1 MAASPGR
8 FGSVCVGV
16 FCLFLTVQVF
26 GTDGFTSELPCAQNC
41 TCSGDSVDCSSLELT
56 ATPLDLPARTVSL
69 NLGYNKLT
77 AISVEALANLPN
89 LKELR
94 LDHNELTSIPDLGP
108 AASKIVWLYLHH
120 NKIRSI
126 DGRRT
131 RELVSV
137 ETLDLSNNDITEL
150 RGHSFPPAGLQI
162 RDLFLNN
169 NKINVLELG
178 ALDHLGSTLQVL
190 RLSRN
195 RISQIPVKAFQ
206 LPRLTQ
212 LELNRNRIRQVEGLT
227 FQGLSSL
234 EVLKLQRN
242 SISKLTDGAFWDL
255 AKMKVL
261 HLDYNSLTEVNSG
274 SLYGLSSLQQL
285 FLSNNS
291 IARINPDGW
300 KFCQKLR
307 ELNLSY
313 NNLTRL
319 DEASLAVL
327 GDLHTLRLGHNS
339 ISHITEGAF
348 RGLKA
353 VRVLELDHNDISGT
367 IEDTNGAF
375 SGLDSLNKL
384 TLFGNK
390 IKSVAKKAFSGLETL
405 EHLNLGGNAIRSI
418 QPDAFSKMKNLKSIL
433 IQSDSF
439 LCDCQLHW
447 LPEWLLTRG
456 LQAGVEAACAHPE
469 SLKGTSVLQAPS
481 RSFVC
486 DDLPK
491 PQITVQPE
499 TTMAVLGGDVRLTCT
514 AASSSSSP
522 MTFAWRKDQE
532 LLQHAEMENFAHVR
546 ASVAPGTSGG
556 VMEYTTILHLKR
568 VTFAHEGRYQC
579 IITNHFGSTY
589 SSKAR
594 LIVNVLPSFVKTP
607 KDSTIRTGHP
617 ARLECAAEG
626 HPSPQIAWQKDGG
639 TDFPAA
645 RERRMHV
652 MPEDDVF
659 FIMDVKPEDMG
670 VYSCTARNTAGT
682 ISANAT
688 LTVLETPHLAQDLE
702 DRSVVV
708 GDTVA
713 LQCKALGSPP
723 PRITWLRND
732 QPLRPS
738 ERHHFTPGNQ
748 LLVIGSASLD
758 DAGRYT
764 CLMSNTTVTIGIIVI
779 AVTRKKS
786 EECSV
791 TNTGPPTISSTQ
803 TQQALH
809 GEKGQIKCFIRS
821 TPPPDRIAW
830 SWKETVLESGTSGR
844 YTVETVTTE
853 EGVISTLTMSNIVPA
868 DFQTIYN
875 CTAWNSFGSDTEII
889 RLKEQE
895 SLPVAVI
902 IGIAV
907 GAFVALIVLMGTVG
921 AFCCTRSQRKE
932 AHLVMP
938 SLPVSICA
946 HQRELASKIKTE
958 NLKGVV
964 SAKNDIRVEIV
975 HKDHNAAREN
985 EEHTSMKQLMV
996 EREEF
1001 QQESVLKQLEVL
1013 QEEEKEYQ
1021 HIKDPTN
1028 GYYSVNT
1035 FKEHHTPTM
1044 VGNQSTEVR
1053 NPTNTGTLGK
1063 QRVPTGMSFTNIYST
1078 LGAGPNRLYDYSQR
1092 FVLGMGSSSIE
1103 LCEREFQ
1110 RGSLSDSSSFIDT
1123 QCDSSVSSYSK
1134 PDGYV
1139 QFDKDSKASAS
1150 SSSHYSQSSSQNSDL
1165 TRPLQ
1170 KRMQTHV

>member
-1 MAASPGR
+1 M
-8 FGSVCVGV
+8 
-16 FCLFLTVQVF
+16 
-26 GTDGFTSELPCAQNC
+26 
-41 TCSGDSVDCSSLELT
+41 DCSNLELT
-56 ATPLDLPARTVSL
+56 ATPLDLPLRTVSL

-77 AISVEALANLPN
+77 AINVEAFANLPN
-89 LKELR
+89 LRELR
-94 LDHNELTSIPDLGP
+94 LDHNELTSIPDLGQT
-108 AASKIVWLYLHH
+108 ASKIVSLYLHH

-131 RELVSV
+131 RELLSV

-150 RGHSFPPAGLQI
+150 RGQCFPAGLQI
-162 RDLFLNN
+162 RDLYLGN
-169 NKINVLELG
+169 NKISVLEVG

-274 SLYGLSSLQQL
+274 SLYGLTSLQQL

-319 DEASLAVL
+319 DEGSLAVL

-339 ISHITEGAF
+339 ISHINEGAF

-405 EHLNLGGNAIRSI
+405 EHLNLGENAIRSI
-418 QPDAFSKMKNLKSIL
+418 QPDAFSKMRNLKSLL
-433 IQSDSF
+433 IQSNSF

-447 LPEWLLTRG
+447 LPEWLVTHG
-456 LQAGVEAACAHPE
+456 LQAGVNATCAHPE
-469 SLKGTSVLQAPS
+469 SLKGTSIFEAPS
-481 RSFVC
+481 NSFVC

-499 TTMAVLGGDVRLTCT
+499 PTVTVLGSDVRLTCT

-532 LLQHAEMENFAHVR
+532 LLHQAEMENYAHVR
-546 ASVAPGTSGG
+546 AHHQGATSDAPGAGGG
-556 VMEYTTILHLKR
+556 VMEYTTILHLRR
-568 VTFAHEGRYQC
+568 VNFAHEGRYQC

-594 LIVNVLPSFVKTP
+594 IIVNVLPSFVKTP
-607 KDSTIRTGHP
+607 RDSTIRTGHT

-626 HPSPQIAWQKDGG
+626 HPAPQIAWQKDGG

-652 MPEDDVF
+652 MPDDDVF

-682 ISANAT
+682 VSANAT

-738 ERHHFTPGNQ
+738 DRHHFTPGNQ
-748 LLVIGSASLD
+748 LLVIGSASLE

-764 CLMSNTTVTIGIIVI
+764 CLMSNTLGTERAHSQLVVTQRRNPCTPPAGPSTVTIGIIVI
-779 AVTRKKS
+779 AVVTSIVVTSLVWVCIIYQTRKKS

-791 TNTGPPTISSTQ
+791 TNTDETIV
-803 TQQALH
+803 
-809 GEKGQIKCFIRS
+809 
-821 TPPPDRIAW
+821 PPDVP
-830 SWKETVLESGTSGR
+830 SYLSSQGTLSER
-844 YTVETVTTE
+844 QDV
-853 EGVISTLTMSNIVPA
+853 
-868 DFQTIYN
+868 
-875 CTAWNSFGSDTEII
+875 C
-889 RLKEQE
+889 
-895 SLPVAVI
+895 
-902 IGIAV
+902 
-907 GAFVALIVLMGTVG
+907 
-921 AFCCTRSQRKE
+921 
-932 AHLVMP
+932 
-938 SLPVSICA
+938 
-946 HQRELASKIKTE
+946 
-958 NLKGVV
+958 
-964 SAKNDIRVEIV
+964 IRVEASGGPQPNGHV
-975 HKDHNAAREN
+975 GDTTGFDGAVVCTDCMEN
-985 EEHTSMKQLMV
+985 
-996 EREEF
+996 
-1001 QQESVLKQLEVL
+1001 
-1013 QEEEKEYQ
+1013 
-1021 HIKDPTN
+1021 
-1028 GYYSVNT
+1028 
-1035 FKEHHTPTM
+1035 
-1044 VGNQSTEVR
+1044 GN
-1053 NPTNTGTLGK
+1053 
-1063 QRVPTGMSFTNIYST
+1063 
-1078 LGAGPNRLYDYSQR
+1078 
-1092 FVLGMGSSSIE
+1092 
-1103 LCEREFQ
+1103 
-1110 RGSLSDSSSFIDT
+1110 
-1123 QCDSSVSSYSK
+1123 SYSK
-1134 PDGYV
+1134 DPDYLSHGFGPAGGMEYQQHFVPPPYSHCYPGEQHEAGSHITPLCNGTPNGIRKDV
-1139 QFDKDSKASAS
+1139 QGSTLPKNHNTIQPNQNDRKVNRAGQTSANSPSQEDSFHKPVKLAGVT
-1150 SSSHYSQSSSQNSDL
+1150 SHGRLDTDCEPELRQTLLSNGHTLRASQNESAPLRRASD
-1165 TRPLQ
+1165 
-1170 KRMQTHV
+1170 

>member
-1 MAASPGR
+1 MAASLGR
-8 FGSVCVGV
+8 FGYVSRCV
-16 FCLFLTVQVF
+16 FYLILTVELF
-26 GTDGFTSELPCAQNC
+26 NSYGLSSDLPCAQNC
-41 TCSGDSVDCSSLELT
+41 TCDGDSVDCSNLELT
-56 ATPLDLPARTVSL
+56 ATPLDLPARTKDFQPHLMPFMCAFS
-69 NLGYNKLT
+69 
-77 AISVEALANLPN
+77 
-89 LKELR
+89 R
-94 LDHNELTSIPDLGP
+94 
-108 AASKIVWLYLHH
+108 HH

-150 RGHSFPPAGLQI
+150 RGHCFPAGLQI
-162 RDLFLNN
+162 RDLYLSN
-169 NKINVLELG
+169 NKISVLELG

-195 RISQIPVKAFQ
+195 RISQIPVRAFQ

-307 ELNLSY
+307 ELNLSH

-319 DEASLAVL
+319 DEGSLAVL

-405 EHLNLGGNAIRSI
+405 EHLNLGENAIRSI
-418 QPDAFSKMKNLKSIL
+418 QPDAFSKMKNLKTL
-433 IQSDSF
+433 FIQSDSF

-447 LPEWLLTRG
+447 LPDWLVTRG
-456 LQAGVEAACAHPE
+456 LQAGVNATCAHPE
-469 SLKGTSVLQAPS
+469 SLKGTSIFQAPS
-481 RSFVC
+481 SSFVC

-491 PQITVQPE
+491 PEITVQPE
-499 TTMAVLGGDVRLTCT
+499 TTVTVLGSDVRLTCM

-532 LLQHAEMENFAHVR
+532 LLRHADTENYAHVR
-546 ASVAPGTSGG
+546 AHHHQG
-556 VMEYTTILHLKR
+556 VMEYTTILHLRR

-607 KDSTIRTGHP
+607 KDSTIRTGHT

-626 HPSPQIAWQKDGG
+626 HPAPQIAWQKDGG

-652 MPEDDVF
+652 MPDDDVF

-670 VYSCTARNTAGT
+670 VYSCTAKNTAGT

-738 ERHHFTPGNQ
+738 DRHHFTPGNQ
-748 LLVIGSASLD
+748 LLVIGSASLE

-764 CLMSNTTVTIGIIVI
+764 CLMSNTLGTERAHSQLVVTQRRSPCASTSGPSTVTIGIIVI
-779 AVTRKKS
+779 AVVTSIVVTSLVWVCIIYQTRKKS

-791 TNTGPPTISSTQ
+791 TNTDETIVPPDVPSYLSSQGTLSERQDVCIRVEAGGGPHSVFQMFVLPSGFSHFPREKVVALRNDEKSKAVCEGLLSIRNNCSRHSNHSVDTQLLILRLQIIYFLQLSLPSSLQTSWPPNTNSHLHMSTQ
-803 TQQALH
+803 PYTHIPLSLYPKTECISVCIH
-809 GEKGQIKCFIRS
+809 
-821 TPPPDRIAW
+821 
-830 SWKETVLESGTSGR
+830 VTS
-844 YTVETVTTE
+844 
-853 EGVISTLTMSNIVPA
+853 LT
-868 DFQTIYN
+868 
-875 CTAWNSFGSDTEII
+875 
-889 RLKEQE
+889 
-895 SLPVAVI
+895 
-902 IGIAV
+902 
-907 GAFVALIVLMGTVG
+907 
-921 AFCCTRSQRKE
+921 
-932 AHLVMP
+932 
-938 SLPVSICA
+938 LPVSNSTSLSPL
-946 HQRELASKIKTE
+946 RSPASRT
-958 NLKGVV
+958 GQTPAC
-964 SAKNDIRVEIV
+964 SP
-975 HKDHNAAREN
+975 
-985 EEHTSMKQLMV
+985 S
-996 EREEF
+996 
-1001 QQESVLKQLEVL
+1001 
-1013 QEEEKEYQ
+1013 QEESFHKPVKLSGVTGHGRSDTDCEPELRQ
-1021 HIKDPTN
+1021 TLLSN
-1028 GYYSVNT
+1028 G
-1035 FKEHHTPTM
+1035 HTL
-1044 VGNQSTEVR
+1044 R
-1053 NPTNTGTLGK
+1053 
-1063 QRVPTGMSFTNIYST
+1063 
-1078 LGAGPNRLYDYSQR
+1078 A
-1092 FVLGMGSSSIE
+1092 
-1103 LCEREFQ
+1103 
-1110 RGSLSDSSSFIDT
+1110 
-1123 QCDSSVSSYSK
+1123 
-1134 PDGYV
+1134 
-1139 QFDKDSKASAS
+1139 
-1150 SSSHYSQSSSQNSDL
+1150 SQNESTPLRRASD
-1165 TRPLQ
+1165 
-1170 KRMQTHV
+1170 

>member
-1 MAASPGR
+1 MAAFLGR
-8 FGSVCVGV
+8 FGYASRCIFYLILSLELIIGYG
-16 FCLFLTVQVF
+16 L
-26 GTDGFTSELPCAQNC
+26 GSDLPCAQNC
-41 TCSGDSVDCSSLELT
+41 TCSGDSVDCSNLELT
-56 ATPLDLPARTVSL
+56 AAPLDLPVRTVSL
-69 NLGYNKLT
+69 NLGHNKLT
-77 AISVEALANLPN
+77 AINVEAFANLPN
-89 LKELR
+89 LRELNGVNFVDC
-94 LDHNELTSIPDLGP
+94 LELSTTPNVFHVCFLFFR
-108 AASKIVWLYLHH
+108 HH

-131 RELVSV
+131 RELLSV

-150 RGHSFPPAGLQI
+150 RGQCFPAGLQI
-162 RDLFLNN
+162 RDLYLGN
-169 NKINVLELG
+169 NKISVLEVS

-274 SLYGLSSLQQL
+274 SLYGLTSLQQL

-319 DEASLAVL
+319 DEGSLAVL

-339 ISHITEGAF
+339 ISHINEGAF

-405 EHLNLGGNAIRSI
+405 EHLNLGENAIRSI
-418 QPDAFSKMKNLKSIL
+418 QPDAFSKIRNLKSLL
-433 IQSDSF
+433 IQSNSF

-447 LPEWLLTRG
+447 LPEWLVTHG
-456 LQAGVEAACAHPE
+456 LQAGVNATCAHPE
-469 SLKGTSVLQAPS
+469 SLKGTSIFEAPS
-481 RSFVC
+481 NSFVC

-499 TTMAVLGGDVRLTCT
+499 PTVTVLGSDVRLTCT

-532 LLQHAEMENFAHVR
+532 LLRQAEMENYAHVR
-546 ASVAPGTSGG
+546 AHHQG
-556 VMEYTTILHLKR
+556 VMEYTTILHLR
-568 VTFAHEGRYQC
+568 HVTFAHEGRYQC

-594 LIVNVLPSFVKTP
+594 IIVNVLPSFVKTP
-607 KDSTIRTGHP
+607 RDSTIRTGHT

-626 HPSPQIAWQKDGG
+626 HPAPQIAWQKDGG

-652 MPEDDVF
+652 MPDDDVF

-670 VYSCTARNTAGT
+670 VYSCTAKNTAGT
-682 ISANAT
+682 VSANAT

-738 ERHHFTPGNQ
+738 DRHHFTPGNQ
-748 LLVIGSASLD
+748 LLVIGSASLE

-764 CLMSNTTVTIGIIVI
+764 CLMSNTLGTERAHSQLVVTQRRNPCTPPAGPSTVTIGIIVI
-779 AVTRKKS
+779 AVVTSIVVTSLVWVCIIYQTRKKS

-791 TNTGPPTISSTQ
+791 TNTDETIV
-803 TQQALH
+803 
-809 GEKGQIKCFIRS
+809 
-821 TPPPDRIAW
+821 PPDVP
-830 SWKETVLESGTSGR
+830 SYLSSQGTLSER
-844 YTVETVTTE
+844 QDV
-853 EGVISTLTMSNIVPA
+853 
-868 DFQTIYN
+868 
-875 CTAWNSFGSDTEII
+875 C
-889 RLKEQE
+889 
-895 SLPVAVI
+895 
-902 IGIAV
+902 
-907 GAFVALIVLMGTVG
+907 
-921 AFCCTRSQRKE
+921 
-932 AHLVMP
+932 
-938 SLPVSICA
+938 
-946 HQRELASKIKTE
+946 
-958 NLKGVV
+958 
-964 SAKNDIRVEIV
+964 IRVEPGGGPHSFDGAV
-975 HKDHNAAREN
+975 VCTDCMENGNNYSKDPDYLSHGFGPAGG
-985 EEHTSMKQLMV
+985 M
-996 EREEF
+996 
-1001 QQESVLKQLEVL
+1001 
-1013 QEEEKEYQ
+1013 EYQ
-1021 HIKDPTN
+1021 QHFVPPPYSHCYPGEQHEAGSHITPLCNGTPNGIRKDIQ
-1028 GYYSVNT
+1028 G
-1035 FKEHHTPTM
+1035 
-1044 VGNQSTEVR
+1044 
-1053 NPTNTGTLGK
+1053 
-1063 QRVPTGMSFTNIYST
+1063 ST
-1078 LGAGPNRLYDYSQR
+1078 LPKNHNTIQLNQNDRKGKVISWFKSTFNAYKKVYSPQDQNTCQQLLPINPVHVQKPCTIPHEYD
-1092 FVLGMGSSSIE
+1092 
-1103 LCEREFQ
+1103 
-1110 RGSLSDSSSFIDT
+1110 
-1123 QCDSSVSSYSK
+1123 
-1134 PDGYV
+1134 
-1139 QFDKDSKASAS
+1139 
-1150 SSSHYSQSSSQNSDL
+1150 
-1165 TRPLQ
+1165 LQ
-1170 KRMQTHV
+1170 

>member
-1 MAASPGR
+1 MAASLGR
-8 FGSVCVGV
+8 FGYVSRCV
-16 FCLFLTVQVF
+16 FYLILTVEL
-26 GTDGFTSELPCAQNC
+26 FTSRGSGSDLPCAQNC
-41 TCSGDSVDCSSLELT
+41 TCSGDSVDCSNLELT

-69 NLGYNKLT
+69 NLGHNKLT
-77 AISVEALANLPN
+77 TISVEAFANLSN
-89 LKELR
+89 LRELR
-94 LDHNELTSIPDLGP
+94 LDHNELTSIPDLGQ
-108 AASKIVWLYLHH
+108 AASKIVSLYLHH
-120 NKIRSI
+120 NKIRSV

-150 RGHSFPPAGLQI
+150 RGHCFTAGLQV
-162 RDLFLNN
+162 RDLYLSN
-169 NKINVLELG
+169 NKISVLELG

-195 RISQIPVKAFQ
+195 RISQIPVRAFQ

-274 SLYGLSSLQQL
+274 SLYGLTSLQQL
-285 FLSNNS
+285 FLTNNS

-319 DEASLAVL
+319 DEGSLAVL

-405 EHLNLGGNAIRSI
+405 EHLNLGENAIRSI
-418 QPDAFSKMKNLKSIL
+418 QPDAFSKMKNLKTLL

-439 LCDCQLHW
+439 LCDCQLQW
-447 LPEWLLTRG
+447 LPDWLVTRG
-456 LQAGVEAACAHPE
+456 LQAGVNATCAHPE
-469 SLKGTSVLQAPS
+469 SLKGTSIFEAPS
-481 RSFVC
+481 SSFVC

-499 TTMAVLGGDVRLTCT
+499 TTVTVLGSDVRLTCT

-532 LLQHAEMENFAHVR
+532 LLRHAETENYAHVQ
-546 ASVAPGTSGG
+546 AHHQSTTSDAPGAGGG
-556 VMEYTTILHLKR
+556 VMEYTTILHLR
-568 VTFAHEGRYQC
+568 HVTFAHEGRYQC

-607 KDSTIRTGHP
+607 KDSTIRTGHT

-626 HPSPQIAWQKDGG
+626 HPAPQIAWQKDGG

-652 MPEDDVF
+652 MPDDDVF

-670 VYSCTARNTAGT
+670 VYSCTAKNTAGT

-738 ERHHFTPGNQ
+738 DRHHFTPGNQ
-748 LLVIGSASLD
+748 LLVIGSVSLE

-764 CLMSNTTVTIGIIVI
+764 CLMSNTLGTERAHSQLVVTQRRSPCTSPSGPSTVTIGIIVI
-779 AVTRKKS
+779 AVVTSIVVTSLVWVCIIYQTRKKS

-791 TNTGPPTISSTQ
+791 TNTDETIV
-803 TQQALH
+803 
-809 GEKGQIKCFIRS
+809 
-821 TPPPDRIAW
+821 PPDVP
-830 SWKETVLESGTSGR
+830 SYLSSQGTLSER
-844 YTVETVTTE
+844 QDV
-853 EGVISTLTMSNIVPA
+853 
-868 DFQTIYN
+868 
-875 CTAWNSFGSDTEII
+875 C
-889 RLKEQE
+889 
-895 SLPVAVI
+895 
-902 IGIAV
+902 
-907 GAFVALIVLMGTVG
+907 
-921 AFCCTRSQRKE
+921 
-932 AHLVMP
+932 
-938 SLPVSICA
+938 
-946 HQRELASKIKTE
+946 
-958 NLKGVV
+958 
-964 SAKNDIRVEIV
+964 IRVEAGGGPQPNGHV
-975 HKDHNAAREN
+975 VDTTGFDGAVVCTDCMEN
-985 EEHTSMKQLMV
+985 S
-996 EREEF
+996 
-1001 QQESVLKQLEVL
+1001 
-1013 QEEEKEYQ
+1013 
-1021 HIKDPTN
+1021 
-1028 GYYSVNT
+1028 
-1035 FKEHHTPTM
+1035 
-1044 VGNQSTEVR
+1044 
-1053 NPTNTGTLGK
+1053 
-1063 QRVPTGMSFTNIYST
+1063 
-1078 LGAGPNRLYDYSQR
+1078 
-1092 FVLGMGSSSIE
+1092 
-1103 LCEREFQ
+1103 
-1110 RGSLSDSSSFIDT
+1110 
-1123 QCDSSVSSYSK
+1123 SSYSK
-1134 PDGYV
+1134 DPDYLTHSFGPAGGMEYQQHSAPPPYSHFHPV
-1139 QFDKDSKASAS
+1139 DHNEPRSHTTPLCNGTPNGIRKDIEGSTFPKNHNTLQKVSRVGQTLACSPPQEESFHKPVKLAGVTGHGHS
-1150 SSSHYSQSSSQNSDL
+1150 DTDCEPELRQTLLSNGHTLRASQNESTPLRRASD
-1165 TRPLQ
+1165 
-1170 KRMQTHV
+1170 

>member
-1 MAASPGR
+1 MAASLGR
-8 FGSVCVGV
+8 FGFVSRCVFYFILSDQLLISYG
-16 FCLFLTVQVF
+16 QSS
-26 GTDGFTSELPCAQNC
+26 DLPCAQNC
-41 TCSGDSVDCSSLELT
+41 TCNGDSVDCSDLELT
-56 ATPLDLPARTVSL
+56 ATPLDLPVRTVSL
-69 NLGYNKLT
+69 NLGHNKLT
-77 AISVEALANLPN
+77 AFSVEAFDNLPN
-89 LKELR
+89 LRELR
-94 LDHNELTSIPDLGP
+94 LDHNELTSIPNLGQ
-108 AASKIVWLYLHH
+108 AASKIVSLYLHH

-150 RGHSFPPAGLQI
+150 RGPCFPAGLQI
-162 RDLFLNN
+162 RDLYLSN
-169 NKINVLELG
+169 NKIIVLELG

-195 RISQIPVKAFQ
+195 RISQIPVRAFQ

-227 FQGLSSL
+227 FKGLSSL

-274 SLYGLSSLQQL
+274 SLYGLTSLQQL

-291 IARINPDGW
+291 IARINADGW

-319 DEASLAVL
+319 DEGSLAVL
-327 GDLHTLRLGHNS
+327 GDLQTLRLGHNS

-353 VRVLELDHNDISGT
+353 VRI
-367 IEDTNGAF
+367 
-375 SGLDSLNKL
+375 L

-405 EHLNLGGNAIRSI
+405 EHLNTYSVTDATDVIYTTCTYLSPLLRS
-418 QPDAFSKMKNLKSIL
+418 L

-447 LPEWLLTRG
+447 LPDWLVTRG
-456 LQAGVEAACAHPE
+456 LQAGVNATCAHPE
-469 SLKGTSVLQAPS
+469 SLKGTSIFQAPS
-481 RSFVC
+481 SSFVC

-499 TTMAVLGGDVRLTCT
+499 TTVTVLGSDVRLTCT

-532 LLQHAEMENFAHVR
+532 LLRHAETENYAHVR
-546 ASVAPGTSGG
+546 AHHQGTTSDSPGSGGG
-556 VMEYTTILHLKR
+556 VMEYTTILHLR
-568 VTFAHEGRYQC
+568 HVTFAHEGRYQC

-594 LIVNVLPSFVKTP
+594 VIVNVLPSFVKTP
-607 KDSTIRTGHP
+607 RDSTIRTGHT

-626 HPSPQIAWQKDGG
+626 HPAPQIAWQKDGG

-652 MPEDDVF
+652 MPDDDVF

-670 VYSCTARNTAGT
+670 VYSCTAKNTAGT
-682 ISANAT
+682 VSANAT

-738 ERHHFTPGNQ
+738 DRHHFTPGNQ
-748 LLVIGSASLD
+748 LLVIGSASVE

-764 CLMSNTTVTIGIIVI
+764 CLMSNTLGTERAHSQLVVNQRRSPCTPPVGPSTVTIGIIVI
-779 AVTRKKS
+779 AVVTSIVVTSLVWVCIIYQTRKKS

-791 TNTGPPTISSTQ
+791 TNTDETIV
-803 TQQALH
+803 
-809 GEKGQIKCFIRS
+809 
-821 TPPPDRIAW
+821 PPDVP
-830 SWKETVLESGTSGR
+830 SYLSSQGTLSER
-844 YTVETVTTE
+844 QDV
-853 EGVISTLTMSNIVPA
+853 
-868 DFQTIYN
+868 
-875 CTAWNSFGSDTEII
+875 C
-889 RLKEQE
+889 
-895 SLPVAVI
+895 
-902 IGIAV
+902 
-907 GAFVALIVLMGTVG
+907 
-921 AFCCTRSQRKE
+921 
-932 AHLVMP
+932 
-938 SLPVSICA
+938 
-946 HQRELASKIKTE
+946 
-958 NLKGVV
+958 
-964 SAKNDIRVEIV
+964 IRVE
-975 HKDHNAAREN
+975 A
-985 EEHTSMKQLMV
+985 SGGPQ
-996 EREEF
+996 
-1001 QQESVLKQLEVL
+1001 
-1013 QEEEKEYQ
+1013 
-1021 HIKDPTN
+1021 PN
-1028 GYYSVNT
+1028 GHVVDT
-1035 FKEHHTPTM
+1035 A
-1044 VGNQSTEVR
+1044 GN
-1053 NPTNTGTLGK
+1053 
-1063 QRVPTGMSFTNIYST
+1063 
-1078 LGAGPNRLYDYSQR
+1078 
-1092 FVLGMGSSSIE
+1092 
-1103 LCEREFQ
+1103 
-1110 RGSLSDSSSFIDT
+1110 
-1123 QCDSSVSSYSK
+1123 
-1134 PDGYV
+1134 
-1139 QFDKDSKASAS
+1139 
-1150 SSSHYSQSSSQNSDL
+1150 
-1165 TRPLQ
+1165 
-1170 KRMQTHV
+1170 

>member
-1 MAASPGR
+1 MAASLGR
-8 FGSVCVGV
+8 FGFVSRCVFYFILSDQLLISYG
-16 FCLFLTVQVF
+16 LSS
-26 GTDGFTSELPCAQNC
+26 DLPCAQNC
-41 TCSGDSVDCSSLELT
+41 TCNGDSVDCSDLELT
-56 ATPLDLPARTVSL
+56 ATPLDLPVRTVSL
-69 NLGYNKLT
+69 NLGHNKLT
-77 AISVEALANLPN
+77 AIGVEAFDNLPN
-89 LKELR
+89 LRELR
-94 LDHNELTSIPDLGP
+94 LDHNELTSIPNLGQ
-108 AASKIVWLYLHH
+108 AASKIVSLYLHH

-150 RGHSFPPAGLQI
+150 RGHCFPAGLQI
-162 RDLFLNN
+162 RDLYLSN
-169 NKINVLELG
+169 NKIIALELG

-195 RISQIPVKAFQ
+195 RISQIPVRAFQ

-227 FQGLSSL
+227 FKGLSSL

-274 SLYGLSSLQQL
+274 SLYGLTSLQQL

-291 IARINPDGW
+291 IARINADGW

-319 DEASLAVL
+319 DEGSLAVL

-353 VRVLELDHNDISGT
+353 VRI
-367 IEDTNGAF
+367 
-375 SGLDSLNKL
+375 L

-405 EHLNLGGNAIRSI
+405 EHLNLGENAIRSI
-418 QPDAFSKMKNLKSIL
+418 QTDAFSKMKNLKTLL

-447 LPEWLLTRG
+447 LPDWLVTRG
-456 LQAGVEAACAHPE
+456 LQAGVNATCAHPE
-469 SLKGTSVLQAPS
+469 SLKGTSIFQAPS
-481 RSFVC
+481 SSFVC

-499 TTMAVLGGDVRLTCT
+499 TTVTVLGSDVRLTCT

-532 LLQHAEMENFAHVR
+532 LLRHAETENYAHVR
-546 ASVAPGTSGG
+546 AHHQGTTSDSPGSGGG
-556 VMEYTTILHLKR
+556 VMEYTTILHLR
-568 VTFAHEGRYQC
+568 HVTFAHEGRYQC

-594 LIVNVLPSFVKTP
+594 VIVNVLPSFVKTP
-607 KDSTIRTGHP
+607 RDSTIRTGHT

-626 HPSPQIAWQKDGG
+626 HPAPQIAWQKDGG

-652 MPEDDVF
+652 MPDDDVF

-670 VYSCTARNTAGT
+670 VYSCTAKNTAGT
-682 ISANAT
+682 VSANAT

-738 ERHHFTPGNQ
+738 DRHHFTPGNQ
-748 LLVIGSASLD
+748 LLVIGSASVE

-764 CLMSNTTVTIGIIVI
+764 CLMSNTLGTERAHSQLVVNQRRSPCTPPVGPSTVTIGIIVI
-779 AVTRKKS
+779 AVVTSIVVTSLVWVCIIYQTRKKS

-791 TNTGPPTISSTQ
+791 TNTDETIV
-803 TQQALH
+803 
-809 GEKGQIKCFIRS
+809 
-821 TPPPDRIAW
+821 PPDVP
-830 SWKETVLESGTSGR
+830 SYLSSQGTLSER
-844 YTVETVTTE
+844 QDV
-853 EGVISTLTMSNIVPA
+853 
-868 DFQTIYN
+868 
-875 CTAWNSFGSDTEII
+875 C
-889 RLKEQE
+889 
-895 SLPVAVI
+895 
-902 IGIAV
+902 
-907 GAFVALIVLMGTVG
+907 
-921 AFCCTRSQRKE
+921 
-932 AHLVMP
+932 
-938 SLPVSICA
+938 
-946 HQRELASKIKTE
+946 
-958 NLKGVV
+958 
-964 SAKNDIRVEIV
+964 IRVEASGGPQPNGHV
-975 HKDHNAAREN
+975 VDTAGFDGAVVCTDCMEN
-985 EEHTSMKQLMV
+985 
-996 EREEF
+996 
-1001 QQESVLKQLEVL
+1001 
-1013 QEEEKEYQ
+1013 
-1021 HIKDPTN
+1021 
-1028 GYYSVNT
+1028 G
-1035 FKEHHTPTM
+1035 
-1044 VGNQSTEVR
+1044 
-1053 NPTNTGTLGK
+1053 
-1063 QRVPTGMSFTNIYST
+1063 
-1078 LGAGPNRLYDYSQR
+1078 
-1092 FVLGMGSSSIE
+1092 
-1103 LCEREFQ
+1103 
-1110 RGSLSDSSSFIDT
+1110 
-1123 QCDSSVSSYSK
+1123 SSYSK
-1134 PDGYV
+1134 DPDYLTHGFSPAGGMEY
-1139 QFDKDSKASAS
+1139 QQHTPTAPPPYSHFHPGEQHDAGPHPTPLCNGTPNGIRKDIQGFPKNHNTLQHDRKVSRGGQTPAPSEEVFFHKPVKLGVTGLDSDCEPELRQTLLSNGHTLRA
-1150 SSSHYSQSSSQNSDL
+1150 SQNESAPLRRASD
-1165 TRPLQ
+1165 
-1170 KRMQTHV
+1170 

>member
-1 MAASPGR
+1 LERPKA
-8 FGSVCVGV
+8 GV
-16 FCLFLTVQVF
+16 FGAFPAGLNLFTTCPIF
-26 GTDGFTSELPCAQNC
+26 YGSGSEVPCAQNC

-56 ATPLDLPARTVSL
+56 AAPPDLPVGTFCSL
-69 NLGYNKLT
+69 IYYIVFVT
-77 AISVEALANLPN
+77 FR
-89 LKELR
+89 R
-94 LDHNELTSIPDLGP
+94 LDHNELTSIPDLGR
-108 AASKIVWLYLHH
+108 AAAKIASLYLHH

-131 RELVSV
+131 RDLVSV

-150 RGHSFPPAGLQI
+150 RGHCFPASLQI
-162 RDLFLNN
+162 RDLYLSN
-169 NKINVLELG
+169 NKISILEPR

-242 SISKLTDGAFWDL
+242 NISKLTDGAFWDL

-274 SLYGLSSLQQL
+274 SLYGLTSLQQL

-313 NNLTRL
+313 NNLSRL
-319 DEASLAVL
+319 DEGSLAVL
-327 GDLHTLRLGHNS
+327 GDLHTLRLGHNA

-353 VRVLELDHNDISGT
+353 VRILELDHNDISGT

-390 IKSVAKKAFSGLETL
+390 IKSVAKKAFSGLESL
-405 EHLNLGGNAIRSI
+405 EHLNLGENAIRSI
-418 QPDAFSKMKNLKSIL
+418 QPDAFSKMKNLKTLL

-447 LPEWLLTRG
+447 LPEWLVAHG
-456 LQAGVEAACAHPE
+456 LQASVNATCAHPE
-469 SLKGTSVLQAPS
+469 SLKGISIFQAPS
-481 RSFVC
+481 SSFVC

-499 TTMAVLGGDVRLTCT
+499 TTVTVLGSDVRLTCT

-522 MTFAWRKDQE
+522 MTFTWRKDQE
-532 LLQHAEMENFAHVR
+532 LLRHAETENYAHLR
-546 ASVAPGTSGG
+546 AHHQG
-556 VMEYTTILHLKR
+556 VMEYTTILHLR
-568 VTFAHEGRYQC
+568 HVTFAHEGRYQC

-594 LIVNVLPSFVKTP
+594 LIVNVLPSFLKTP
-607 KDSTIRTGHP
+607 RDSTIRTGHT

-626 HPSPQIAWQKDGG
+626 HPAPQIAWQKDGG

-652 MPEDDVF
+652 MPDDDVF

-670 VYSCTARNTAGT
+670 VYSCTAKNTAGT

-738 ERHHFTPGNQ
+738 DRHHFTPGNQ
-748 LLVIGSASLD
+748 LLVIGSASLE

-764 CLMSNTTVTIGIIVI
+764 CLMSNTLGTERAHSQLVVTQRRSPCTQSGPNTVTIGIIVI
-779 AVTRKKS
+779 AVVTSIVLTSLVWVCIIYQTRKKS

-791 TNTGPPTISSTQ
+791 TNTDETIV
-803 TQQALH
+803 
-809 GEKGQIKCFIRS
+809 
-821 TPPPDRIAW
+821 PPDVPSYLSSQGTLSERQDVCIRIEAGGGPQFNGH
-830 SWKETVLESGTSGR
+830 V
-844 YTVETVTTE
+844 VETTGSCYLKLCSYHSLVKACSASELITAD
-853 EGVISTLTMSNIVPA
+853 TLTTGLKHICLHMYHCHIIACFSFHFLSLLYLSVSRVGQMPA
-868 DFQTIYN
+868 
-875 CTAWNSFGSDTEII
+875 CS
-889 RLKEQE
+889 
-895 SLPVAVI
+895 
-902 IGIAV
+902 
-907 GAFVALIVLMGTVG
+907 
-921 AFCCTRSQRKE
+921 
-932 AHLVMP
+932 
-938 SLPVSICA
+938 
-946 HQRELASKIKTE
+946 AS
-958 NLKGVV
+958 
-964 SAKNDIRVEIV
+964 
-975 HKDHNAAREN
+975 
-985 EEHTSMKQLMV
+985 
-996 EREEF
+996 
-1001 QQESVLKQLEVL
+1001 
-1013 QEEEKEYQ
+1013 QEESFHKPVKLVGMTSHGCRDSDCEPELRQ
-1021 HIKDPTN
+1021 TLLSN
-1028 GYYSVNT
+1028 G
-1035 FKEHHTPTM
+1035 HTL
-1044 VGNQSTEVR
+1044 R
-1053 NPTNTGTLGK
+1053 
-1063 QRVPTGMSFTNIYST
+1063 
-1078 LGAGPNRLYDYSQR
+1078 A
-1092 FVLGMGSSSIE
+1092 
-1103 LCEREFQ
+1103 
-1110 RGSLSDSSSFIDT
+1110 
-1123 QCDSSVSSYSK
+1123 
-1134 PDGYV
+1134 
-1139 QFDKDSKASAS
+1139 
-1150 SSSHYSQSSSQNSDL
+1150 SQNESAPIRRASD
-1165 TRPLQ
+1165 
-1170 KRMQTHV
+1170 

>member
-1 MAASPGR
+1 MAASLGR
-8 FGSVCVGV
+8 FGYVSRCVFYLMLSLELFITYGV
-16 FCLFLTVQVF
+16 SS
-26 GTDGFTSELPCAQNC
+26 DLPCALNC
-41 TCSGDSVDCSSLELT
+41 TCNGDSVDCSNLELT
-56 ATPLDLPARTVSL
+56 ATPLDLPVRTVSL
-69 NLGYNKLT
+69 NLGHNKLT
-77 AISVEALANLPN
+77 AINAEAFDNLPN
-89 LKELR
+89 LRELR
-94 LDHNELTSIPDLGP
+94 LDHNELTSIPDLGQV
-108 AASKIVWLYLHH
+108 ASKIVSLYLHH

-150 RGHSFPPAGLQI
+150 RGHCFPAGLQI
-162 RDLFLNN
+162 KDLYLSN
-169 NKINVLELG
+169 NKISTLELG

-274 SLYGLSSLQQL
+274 SLYGLTALQHL

-291 IARINPDGW
+291 IARINADGW

-319 DEASLAVL
+319 DEGSLAVL

-405 EHLNLGGNAIRSI
+405 EHLNLGDNAIRSI
-418 QPDAFSKMKNLKSIL
+418 QPDAFSKMKNLKTLL

-439 LCDCQLHW
+439 LCDCQLQW
-447 LPEWLLTRG
+447 LPDWLVTRG
-456 LQAGVEAACAHPE
+456 LQAGVNATCAHPE
-469 SLKGTSVLQAPS
+469 SLKGTSIFQAPS
-481 RSFVC
+481 SSFVC

-499 TTMAVLGGDVRLTCT
+499 TTVTVLGSDVHLTCT

-532 LLQHAEMENFAHVR
+532 LLRHAETENYAHVR
-546 ASVAPGTSGG
+546 AHHQGTTSDAPTAGG
-556 VMEYTTILHLKR
+556 EVMEYTTILHLR
-568 VTFAHEGRYQC
+568 HVTFAHEGRYQC

-607 KDSTIRTGHP
+607 RDSTIRTGHT

-626 HPSPQIAWQKDGG
+626 HPAPQIAWQKDGG

-652 MPEDDVF
+652 MPDDDVF

-670 VYSCTARNTAGT
+670 VYSCTAKNTAGT
-682 ISANAT
+682 VSANAT

-738 ERHHFTPGNQ
+738 DRHHFTPGNQ
-748 LLVIGSASLD
+748 LLVIGSASLE

-764 CLMSNTTVTIGIIVI
+764 CLMSNTLGTERAHSQLVVTRRRSPCIPQVGPSTVTIGIIVI
-779 AVTRKKS
+779 AVVTSIVVTSLVWVCIIYQTRKKS

-791 TNTGPPTISSTQ
+791 TNTDETIV
-803 TQQALH
+803 
-809 GEKGQIKCFIRS
+809 
-821 TPPPDRIAW
+821 PPDVP
-830 SWKETVLESGTSGR
+830 SYLSSQGTLSER
-844 YTVETVTTE
+844 QDV
-853 EGVISTLTMSNIVPA
+853 
-868 DFQTIYN
+868 
-875 CTAWNSFGSDTEII
+875 C
-889 RLKEQE
+889 
-895 SLPVAVI
+895 
-902 IGIAV
+902 
-907 GAFVALIVLMGTVG
+907 
-921 AFCCTRSQRKE
+921 
-932 AHLVMP
+932 
-938 SLPVSICA
+938 
-946 HQRELASKIKTE
+946 
-958 NLKGVV
+958 
-964 SAKNDIRVEIV
+964 IRVEAGGGHQPNGHV
-975 HKDHNAAREN
+975 VDATGFDSAVVC
-985 EEHTSMKQLMV
+985 TDCM
-996 EREEF
+996 
-1001 QQESVLKQLEVL
+1001 ES
-1013 QEEEKEYQ
+1013 
-1021 HIKDPTN
+1021 
-1028 GYYSVNT
+1028 G
-1035 FKEHHTPTM
+1035 
-1044 VGNQSTEVR
+1044 
-1053 NPTNTGTLGK
+1053 
-1063 QRVPTGMSFTNIYST
+1063 
-1078 LGAGPNRLYDYSQR
+1078 
-1092 FVLGMGSSSIE
+1092 
-1103 LCEREFQ
+1103 
-1110 RGSLSDSSSFIDT
+1110 
-1123 QCDSSVSSYSK
+1123 SSYSK
-1134 PDGYV
+1134 DPDYLTHGYGPWWRHGV
-1139 QFDKDSKASAS
+1139 PTTLCSPALLSRSPRGTA
-1150 SSSHYSQSSSQNSDL
+1150 
-1165 TRPLQ
+1165 
-1170 KRMQTHV
+1170 

>member
-1 MAASPGR
+1 MAASLGR
-8 FGSVCVGV
+8 FGYFSRCVFYLILSVE
-16 FCLFLTVQVF
+16 LFVTYGLSS
-26 GTDGFTSELPCAQNC
+26 DLPCAQNC
-41 TCSGDSVDCSSLELT
+41 TCNGDSVDCSNLELT
-56 ATPLDLPARTVSL
+56 GTPLDLPDRTVSL
-69 NLGYNKLT
+69 NLGHNKLT
-77 AISVEALANLPN
+77 VIDAEAFANLPN
-89 LKELR
+89 LRELR
-94 LDHNELTSIPDLGP
+94 LDHNELTSIPDLGQ
-108 AASKIVWLYLHH
+108 AASKIVSLYLHH
-120 NKIRSI
+120 NKIRTI

-150 RGHSFPPAGLQI
+150 RGHCFPAGLQI
-162 RDLFLNN
+162 RDLYLSN
-169 NKINVLELG
+169 NKISVLELG

-195 RISQIPVKAFQ
+195 RINQIPVRAFQ

-274 SLYGLSSLQQL
+274 SLYGLTSLQQL

-319 DEASLAVL
+319 DEGSLAVL

-405 EHLNLGGNAIRSI
+405 EHLNLGENAIRSI
-418 QPDAFSKMKNLKSIL
+418 QPDAFSKIKNLKTLL

-447 LPEWLLTRG
+447 LPEWLVTRG
-456 LQAGVEAACAHPE
+456 LQAGVNATCAHPE
-469 SLKGTSVLQAPS
+469 SLKGTSIFQAPS
-481 RSFVC
+481 NSFVC

-491 PQITVQPE
+491 PQITMQPE
-499 TTMAVLGGDVRLTCT
+499 TTVTVLGSDVRLTCT

-532 LLQHAEMENFAHVR
+532 LLRHAETENYAHVR
-546 ASVAPGTSGG
+546 ASDSVVGGGSGG
-556 VMEYTTILHLKR
+556 VMEYTTILHLRR

-594 LIVNVLPSFVKTP
+594 LIVNILPSFVKTP
-607 KDSTIRTGHP
+607 RDSTIRTGHT

-626 HPSPQIAWQKDGG
+626 HPTPQIAWQKDGG

-652 MPEDDVF
+652 MPDDDVF
-659 FIMDVKPEDMG
+659 FIMSVKPEDMG
-670 VYSCTARNTAGT
+670 VYSCTAKNTAGT
-682 ISANAT
+682 VSANAT

-748 LLVIGSASLD
+748 LLVIGSASLE

-764 CLMSNTTVTIGIIVI
+764 CLMSNTLGTERAHSQLVVTQRRSPCTPPSGPGTVTIGIIVI
-779 AVTRKKS
+779 AVVTSIVVTSLVWVCIIYQTRKKS

-791 TNTGPPTISSTQ
+791 TNTDETIV
-803 TQQALH
+803 
-809 GEKGQIKCFIRS
+809 
-821 TPPPDRIAW
+821 PPDVP
-830 SWKETVLESGTSGR
+830 SYLSSQGTLSER
-844 YTVETVTTE
+844 QDV
-853 EGVISTLTMSNIVPA
+853 
-868 DFQTIYN
+868 
-875 CTAWNSFGSDTEII
+875 C
-889 RLKEQE
+889 
-895 SLPVAVI
+895 
-902 IGIAV
+902 
-907 GAFVALIVLMGTVG
+907 
-921 AFCCTRSQRKE
+921 
-932 AHLVMP
+932 
-938 SLPVSICA
+938 
-946 HQRELASKIKTE
+946 
-958 NLKGVV
+958 
-964 SAKNDIRVEIV
+964 IRVE
-975 HKDHNAAREN
+975 AGGGA
-985 EEHTSMKQLMV
+985 Q
-996 EREEF
+996 
-1001 QQESVLKQLEVL
+1001 
-1013 QEEEKEYQ
+1013 
-1021 HIKDPTN
+1021 PN
-1028 GYYSVNT
+1028 G
-1035 FKEHHTPTM
+1035 H
-1044 VGNQSTEVR
+1044 
-1053 NPTNTGTLGK
+1053 
-1063 QRVPTGMSFTNIYST
+1063 
-1078 LGAGPNRLYDYSQR
+1078 
-1092 FVLGMGSSSIE
+1092 
-1103 LCEREFQ
+1103 
-1110 RGSLSDSSSFIDT
+1110 IDT
-1123 QCDSSVSSYSK
+1123 TGFDCAVVCTDCMENSNSYSK
-1134 PDGYV
+1134 DPDYLSHDFSPAAGLEYQQQSV
-1139 QFDKDSKASAS
+1139 PPAYSDCLTGEQQDTGTHRAPLCNGTPNGIRKDIQGTTFPKNHNTLQHDRTVSRAGQPAAGSPSQDESFHKPVKLTSVTSHGRHNTDCEPELRQTLLSNGHAHRASLNESTPLRRAS
-1150 SSSHYSQSSSQNSDL
+1150 D
-1165 TRPLQ
+1165 
-1170 KRMQTHV
+1170 

>member
-8 FGSVCVGV
+8 FGSVSTCALYFILTLGLLVG
-16 FCLFLTVQVF
+16 
-26 GTDGFTSELPCAQNC
+26 GGSGSDPPCPENC
-41 TCSGDSVDCSSLELT
+41 TCGGDSVDCGGLELT
-56 ATPLDLPARTVSL
+56 ATPPDLPARTVSL
-69 NLGYNKLT
+69 NLGHNKLT
-77 AISVEALANLPN
+77 AISVEAFANLPN
-89 LKELR
+89 LRELR

-108 AASKIVWLYLHH
+108 AASKIVSLYLHH

-150 RGHSFPPAGLQI
+150 RGHCFTAGLQI
-162 RDLFLNN
+162 QDLYLSN
-169 NKINVLELG
+169 NKISVLELG

-195 RISQIPVKAFQ
+195 RISQIPVRAFQ

-274 SLYGLSSLQQL
+274 SLYGLTSLQQL
-285 FLSNNS
+285 YLSNNS

-319 DEASLAVL
+319 DEDFQNLNPLNLIRFSFANCAPSSLPL
-327 GDLHTLRLGHNS
+327 SPPLSLCPSTPFMFG
-339 ISHITEGAF
+339 
-348 RGLKA
+348 
-353 VRVLELDHNDISGT
+353 
-367 IEDTNGAF
+367 NGR
-375 SGLDSLNKL
+375 

-405 EHLNLGGNAIRSI
+405 EHLNLGENAIRSI
-418 QPDAFSKMKNLKSIL
+418 QPDAFSKIKSLKSLL
-433 IQSDSF
+433 IQSESF
-439 LCDCQLHW
+439 LCDCQLQW
-447 LPEWLLTRG
+447 LPDWLVTRG
-456 LQAGVEAACAHPE
+456 LQAGVNATCAHPE
-469 SLKGTSVLQAPS
+469 SLKGTSIFQAPAS
-481 RSFVC
+481 SFVC

-499 TTMAVLGGDVRLTCT
+499 ATVTVLGSNVRLTCT

-532 LLQHAEMENFAHVR
+532 LLQHAETENYAHVQAHQGTPR
-546 ASVAPGTSGG
+546 DGPGAG
-556 VMEYTTILHLKR
+556 VMEYTTILHLR
-568 VTFAHEGRYQC
+568 HVTFAHEGRYQC

-607 KDSTIRTGHP
+607 KDSTIRTGHT

-652 MPEDDVF
+652 MPDDDVF
-659 FIMDVKPEDMG
+659 FITDVKPEDMG
-670 VYSCTARNTAGT
+670 VYSCTAKNTAGT
-682 ISANAT
+682 MSANAT

-738 ERHHFTPGNQ
+738 DRHHFTPGNQ
-748 LLVIGSASLD
+748 LLVIGAASLE

-764 CLMSNTTVTIGIIVI
+764 CLMSNTLGTERAHSQVVVTQGRGPCASPPGPSTVTIGIIVI
-779 AVTRKKS
+779 AVVTSIVVTSLVWVCIIYQTRKKS

-791 TNTGPPTISSTQ
+791 TNTDETIV
-803 TQQALH
+803 
-809 GEKGQIKCFIRS
+809 
-821 TPPPDRIAW
+821 PPDVP
-830 SWKETVLESGTSGR
+830 SYLSSQGTLSER
-844 YTVETVTTE
+844 QDVCIRVEAGGGPQPNGHVVDTA
-853 EGVISTLTMSNIVPA
+853 GILRLTLSV
-868 DFQTIYN
+868 
-875 CTAWNSFGSDTEII
+875 
-889 RLKEQE
+889 
-895 SLPVAVI
+895 
-902 IGIAV
+902 
-907 GAFVALIVLMGTVG
+907 
-921 AFCCTRSQRKE
+921 RSSKC
-932 AHLVMP
+932 LCPP
-938 SLPVSICA
+938 SPPRQAIE
-946 HQRELASKIKTE
+946 ELASKIPI
-958 NLKGVV
+958 LDLRG
-964 SAKNDIRVEIV
+964 S
-975 HKDHNAAREN
+975 NADPRTHSTPSRTLHLQTASLTLLLTPPPLLLLLLCSSGRDSRAGQTPAR
-985 EEHTSMKQLMV
+985 SP
-996 EREEF
+996 
-1001 QQESVLKQLEVL
+1001 S
-1013 QEEEKEYQ
+1013 QEESFHKPVKLAGAMSRGRPDSDCEPELRQ
-1021 HIKDPTN
+1021 TLLSN
-1028 GYYSVNT
+1028 G
-1035 FKEHHTPTM
+1035 HAL
-1044 VGNQSTEVR
+1044 R
-1053 NPTNTGTLGK
+1053 
-1063 QRVPTGMSFTNIYST
+1063 
-1078 LGAGPNRLYDYSQR
+1078 A
-1092 FVLGMGSSSIE
+1092 
-1103 LCEREFQ
+1103 
-1110 RGSLSDSSSFIDT
+1110 
-1123 QCDSSVSSYSK
+1123 
-1134 PDGYV
+1134 
-1139 QFDKDSKASAS
+1139 
-1150 SSSHYSQSSSQNSDL
+1150 SQSESAPLRRASD
-1165 TRPLQ
+1165 
-1170 KRMQTHV
+1170 

>member
-1 MAASPGR
+1 MAASLGR
-8 FGSVCVGV
+8 FGYISRCV
-16 FCLFLTVQVF
+16 FYLILSLQLFISS
-26 GTDGFTSELPCAQNC
+26 GWSSDLPCAQNC
-41 TCSGDSVDCSSLELT
+41 TCSGDSVDCSGLELT
-56 ATPLDLPARTVSL
+56 ATPLDLPVRTVSL
-69 NLGYNKLT
+69 NLGQNKLT
-77 AISVEALANLPN
+77 AINVEAFVNLPN
-89 LKELR
+89 LRELR
-94 LDHNELTSIPDLGP
+94 LDHNELTSIPDLGQ
-108 AASKIVWLYLHH
+108 AASKIVSLYLHH

-150 RGHSFPPAGLQI
+150 RGHCFPAGLQI
-162 RDLFLNN
+162 RDLYLSN
-169 NKINVLELG
+169 NKISVLELG

-195 RISQIPVKAFQ
+195 RISQIPVRAFQ

-274 SLYGLSSLQQL
+274 SLYGLTSLQQL

-291 IARINPDGW
+291 IARINADGW

-319 DEASLAVL
+319 DEGSLAVL
-327 GDLHTLRLGHNS
+327 GDLHALRLGHNS

-348 RGLKA
+348 KGLKA
-353 VRVLELDHNDISGT
+353 VRILELDHNDISGT

-405 EHLNLGGNAIRSI
+405 EHLNLGDNAIRSI
-418 QPDAFSKMKNLKSIL
+418 QPDAFSKMKNLKTLL

-439 LCDCQLHW
+439 LCDCQLQW
-447 LPEWLLTRG
+447 LPDWLVTRA
-456 LQAGVEAACAHPE
+456 LQAGVNATCAHPE
-469 SLKGTSVLQAPS
+469 SLKGTSIFQAPPS
-481 RSFVC
+481 SFVC

-499 TTMAVLGGDVRLTCT
+499 AIVTVLGSDVRLTCT

-532 LLQHAEMENFAHVR
+532 LLRHAETENFAHVR
-546 ASVAPGTSGG
+546 AHHQGTTSDAAGAGGG
-556 VMEYTTILHLKR
+556 VMEYTTILHLR
-568 VTFAHEGRYQC
+568 HVTFAHEGRYQC

-607 KDSTIRTGHP
+607 RDSTIRTGHT

-626 HPSPQIAWQKDGG
+626 HPAPQIAWQKDGG

-652 MPEDDVF
+652 MPDDDVF

-670 VYSCTARNTAGT
+670 VYSCTAKNTAGT
-682 ISANAT
+682 VSANAT

-748 LLVIGSASLD
+748 LLIIGSASLE

-764 CLMSNTTVTIGIIVI
+764 CLMSNTLGTERAHSQLVVTRRRSPCTPPVGPSTVTIGIIVI
-779 AVTRKKS
+779 AVVTSIVVTSLVWVCIIYQTRKKS

-791 TNTGPPTISSTQ
+791 TNTDETIV
-803 TQQALH
+803 
-809 GEKGQIKCFIRS
+809 
-821 TPPPDRIAW
+821 PPDVP
-830 SWKETVLESGTSGR
+830 SYLSSQGTLSER
-844 YTVETVTTE
+844 QDV
-853 EGVISTLTMSNIVPA
+853 
-868 DFQTIYN
+868 
-875 CTAWNSFGSDTEII
+875 C
-889 RLKEQE
+889 
-895 SLPVAVI
+895 
-902 IGIAV
+902 
-907 GAFVALIVLMGTVG
+907 
-921 AFCCTRSQRKE
+921 
-932 AHLVMP
+932 
-938 SLPVSICA
+938 
-946 HQRELASKIKTE
+946 
-958 NLKGVV
+958 
-964 SAKNDIRVEIV
+964 IRVDAGGGPQPNGHV
-975 HKDHNAAREN
+975 VDTAGFDSAVVCTDCMEN
-985 EEHTSMKQLMV
+985 
-996 EREEF
+996 
-1001 QQESVLKQLEVL
+1001 
-1013 QEEEKEYQ
+1013 
-1021 HIKDPTN
+1021 
-1028 GYYSVNT
+1028 G
-1035 FKEHHTPTM
+1035 
-1044 VGNQSTEVR
+1044 
-1053 NPTNTGTLGK
+1053 
-1063 QRVPTGMSFTNIYST
+1063 
-1078 LGAGPNRLYDYSQR
+1078 
-1092 FVLGMGSSSIE
+1092 
-1103 LCEREFQ
+1103 
-1110 RGSLSDSSSFIDT
+1110 
-1123 QCDSSVSSYSK
+1123 SSYSK
-1134 PDGYV
+1134 DPDYLTHGFGPAGGTEYQQHSAPPPYPHCHPAEQHDV
-1139 QFDKDSKASAS
+1139 GPHTALLYNGTPNGIRKDIQGFPKNHSALQPERKAGRAGQTPAFSP
-1150 SSSHYSQSSSQNSDL
+1150 SQEDSFHKPVKLAGGTSRGRLNSDCEPELKQTLLSNGHTLRASQNESAPLRRASD
-1165 TRPLQ
+1165 
-1170 KRMQTHV
+1170 

>member
-8 FGSVCVGV
+8 FGYVSVYV
-16 FCLFLTVQVF
+16 FYLILAAELLKSY
-26 GTDGFTSELPCAQNC
+26 GSGSEVPCAQNC

-56 ATPLDLPARTVSL
+56 AAPPDLPVGTFCSL
-69 NLGYNKLT
+69 IYYIVFVT
-77 AISVEALANLPN
+77 FR
-89 LKELR
+89 R
-94 LDHNELTSIPDLGP
+94 LDHNELTSIPDLGR
-108 AASKIVWLYLHH
+108 AAAKIASLYLHH

-131 RELVSV
+131 RDLVSV

-150 RGHSFPPAGLQI
+150 RGHCFPASLQI
-162 RDLFLNN
+162 RDLYLSN
-169 NKINVLELG
+169 NKISILEPR

-242 SISKLTDGAFWDL
+242 NISKLTDGAFWDL

-274 SLYGLSSLQQL
+274 SLYGLTSLQQL

-313 NNLTRL
+313 NNLSRL
-319 DEASLAVL
+319 DEGSLAVL
-327 GDLHTLRLGHNS
+327 GDLHTLRLGHNA

-353 VRVLELDHNDISGT
+353 VRILELDHNDISGT

-390 IKSVAKKAFSGLETL
+390 IKSVAKKAFSGLESL
-405 EHLNLGGNAIRSI
+405 EHLNLGENAIRSI
-418 QPDAFSKMKNLKSIL
+418 QPDAFSKMKNLKTLL

-447 LPEWLLTRG
+447 LPEWLVAHG
-456 LQAGVEAACAHPE
+456 LQASVNATCAHPE
-469 SLKGTSVLQAPS
+469 SLKGISIFQAPS
-481 RSFVC
+481 SSFVC

-499 TTMAVLGGDVRLTCT
+499 TTVTVLGSDVRLTCT

-522 MTFAWRKDQE
+522 MTFTWRKDQE
-532 LLQHAEMENFAHVR
+532 LLRHAETENYAHLR
-546 ASVAPGTSGG
+546 AHHQG
-556 VMEYTTILHLKR
+556 VMEYTTILHLR
-568 VTFAHEGRYQC
+568 HVTFAHEGRYQC

-594 LIVNVLPSFVKTP
+594 LIVNVLPSFLKTP
-607 KDSTIRTGHP
+607 RDSTIRTGHT

-626 HPSPQIAWQKDGG
+626 HPAPQIAWQKDGG

-652 MPEDDVF
+652 MPDDDVF

-670 VYSCTARNTAGT
+670 VYSCTAKNTAGT

-738 ERHHFTPGNQ
+738 DRHHFTPGNQ
-748 LLVIGSASLD
+748 LLVIGSASLE

-764 CLMSNTTVTIGIIVI
+764 CLMSNTLGTERAHSQLVVTQRRSPCTQSGPNTVTIGIIVI
-779 AVTRKKS
+779 AVVTSIVLTSLVWVCIIYQTRKKS

-791 TNTGPPTISSTQ
+791 TNTDETIV
-803 TQQALH
+803 
-809 GEKGQIKCFIRS
+809 
-821 TPPPDRIAW
+821 PPDVPSYLSSQGTLSERQDVCIRIEAGGGPQFNGH
-830 SWKETVLESGTSGR
+830 V
-844 YTVETVTTE
+844 VETTGFDGAVVCADCME
-853 EGVISTLTMSNIVPA
+853 NDNSYSSDPDYLSHGFGPAGGMEYQQQCVPTPHSA
-868 DFQTIYN
+868 HNQGEQYDTVPH
-875 CTAWNSFGSDTEII
+875 TALLCNGTPNGI
-889 RLKEQE
+889 RKDIQE
-895 SLPVAVI
+895 PTHPKNHNTNYQQFRNLS
-902 IGIAV
+902 
-907 GAFVALIVLMGTVG
+907 
-921 AFCCTRSQRKE
+921 CS
-932 AHLVMP
+932 
-938 SLPVSICA
+938 
-946 HQRELASKIKTE
+946 AS
-958 NLKGVV
+958 
-964 SAKNDIRVEIV
+964 
-975 HKDHNAAREN
+975 
-985 EEHTSMKQLMV
+985 
-996 EREEF
+996 
-1001 QQESVLKQLEVL
+1001 
-1013 QEEEKEYQ
+1013 QEESFHKPVKLVGMTSHGCRDSDCEPELRQ
-1021 HIKDPTN
+1021 TLLSN
-1028 GYYSVNT
+1028 G
-1035 FKEHHTPTM
+1035 HTL
-1044 VGNQSTEVR
+1044 R
-1053 NPTNTGTLGK
+1053 
-1063 QRVPTGMSFTNIYST
+1063 
-1078 LGAGPNRLYDYSQR
+1078 A
-1092 FVLGMGSSSIE
+1092 
-1103 LCEREFQ
+1103 
-1110 RGSLSDSSSFIDT
+1110 
-1123 QCDSSVSSYSK
+1123 
-1134 PDGYV
+1134 
-1139 QFDKDSKASAS
+1139 
-1150 SSSHYSQSSSQNSDL
+1150 SQNESAPIRRASD
-1165 TRPLQ
+1165 
-1170 KRMQTHV
+1170 

>member
-1 MAASPGR
+1 MAASLGR
-8 FGSVCVGV
+8 FGHVSRCV
-16 FCLFLTVQVF
+16 FYLILSAELFISYGLSS
-26 GTDGFTSELPCAQNC
+26 DLPCAQNC
-41 TCSGDSVDCSSLELT
+41 TCSGDSVDCSGLELT
-56 ATPLDLPARTVSL
+56 ATPLDLPVRTVSL
-69 NLGYNKLT
+69 NLGNNKLT
-77 AISVEALANLPN
+77 AISTEAFDNLPN
-89 LKELR
+89 LRELR
-94 LDHNELTSIPDLGP
+94 LDHNELTSIPDLGQ
-108 AASKIVWLYLHH
+108 AASKIVSLYLHH

-137 ETLDLSNNDITEL
+137 ETLDLSNNDIAEL
-150 RGHSFPPAGLQI
+150 RGHCFPAGLQI
-162 RDLFLNN
+162 RDLYLSN
-169 NKINVLELG
+169 NKISMLELG

-195 RISQIPVKAFQ
+195 RISQIPVRAFQ

-274 SLYGLSSLQQL
+274 SLYGLTSLQQL

-291 IARINPDGW
+291 IARINADGW

-319 DEASLAVL
+319 DEGSLSVL
-327 GDLHTLRLGHNS
+327 GDLQTLRLGHNS
-339 ISHITEGAF
+339 ISHIAEGAF

-353 VRVLELDHNDISGT
+353 VRILELDHNDISGT

-390 IKSVAKKAFSGLETL
+390 IKSVAKKAFAGLETL
-405 EHLNLGGNAIRSI
+405 EHLNLGDNAIRSI
-418 QPDAFSKMKNLKSIL
+418 QPDAFSKMKNLKSLL

-447 LPEWLLTRG
+447 LPDFLVTHS
-456 LQAGVEAACAHPE
+456 LQAGVSATCAHPE
-469 SLKGTSVLQAPS
+469 SLKGTSIFQAPS
-481 RSFVC
+481 SSFVC

-499 TTMAVLGGDVRLTCT
+499 TTVTVLGSDVHLTCT

-532 LLQHAEMENFAHVR
+532 LLRHAETENFAHVR
-546 ASVAPGTSGG
+546 AHHQGTTSDAPATGGG
-556 VMEYTTILHLKR
+556 VMEYTTILHLRR

-607 KDSTIRTGHP
+607 RDSTIRTGHT

-626 HPSPQIAWQKDGG
+626 HPAPQIAWQKDGG

-652 MPEDDVF
+652 MPDDDVF

-670 VYSCTARNTAGT
+670 LYSCTAKNTAGT
-682 ISANAT
+682 VSANAT

-723 PRITWLRND
+723 PRITWLHND
-732 QPLRPS
+732 QPLRLS
-738 ERHHFTPGNQ
+738 DRHHFTPGNQ
-748 LLVIGSASLD
+748 LLVIGSASLE

-764 CLMSNTTVTIGIIVI
+764 CLMSNTLGTERAHSQLVVTQRRSPCATPVGPSTVTIGIIVI
-779 AVTRKKS
+779 AVVTSIVVTSLVWVCIIYQTRKKS

-791 TNTGPPTISSTQ
+791 TNTDETIV
-803 TQQALH
+803 
-809 GEKGQIKCFIRS
+809 
-821 TPPPDRIAW
+821 PPDVP
-830 SWKETVLESGTSGR
+830 SYLSSQGTLSER
-844 YTVETVTTE
+844 
-853 EGVISTLTMSNIVPA
+853 
-868 DFQTIYN
+868 
-875 CTAWNSFGSDTEII
+875 
-889 RLKEQE
+889 QE
-895 SLPVAVI
+895 V
-902 IGIAV
+902 
-907 GAFVALIVLMGTVG
+907 
-921 AFCCTRSQRKE
+921 C
-932 AHLVMP
+932 
-938 SLPVSICA
+938 
-946 HQRELASKIKTE
+946 
-958 NLKGVV
+958 
-964 SAKNDIRVEIV
+964 IRVEAGGGPQPNGHV
-975 HKDHNAAREN
+975 LDATGFDGAVVCTDCMEN
-985 EEHTSMKQLMV
+985 S
-996 EREEF
+996 
-1001 QQESVLKQLEVL
+1001 
-1013 QEEEKEYQ
+1013 
-1021 HIKDPTN
+1021 
-1028 GYYSVNT
+1028 
-1035 FKEHHTPTM
+1035 
-1044 VGNQSTEVR
+1044 
-1053 NPTNTGTLGK
+1053 
-1063 QRVPTGMSFTNIYST
+1063 
-1078 LGAGPNRLYDYSQR
+1078 
-1092 FVLGMGSSSIE
+1092 
-1103 LCEREFQ
+1103 
-1110 RGSLSDSSSFIDT
+1110 
-1123 QCDSSVSSYSK
+1123 SSYSK
-1134 PDGYV
+1134 DPDYLTHGFGPAGGMEYQQHSAPPPYSHRHQGEQHDARPHSPSLCNGTPNGIRKDV
-1139 QFDKDSKASAS
+1139 QEFPKNHNTLQQNQHERKASRAGQTPAFS
-1150 SSSHYSQSSSQNSDL
+1150 PSQEDSFHKPVKLTSRGCLDSDCEPELRQTLLPNGHHTLRASQNESTPQRRASD
-1165 TRPLQ
+1165 
-1170 KRMQTHV
+1170 

>member
-1 MAASPGR
+1 MAAFLGR
-8 FGSVCVGV
+8 FGYASRCIFYLILSLELIIGYG
-16 FCLFLTVQVF
+16 L
-26 GTDGFTSELPCAQNC
+26 GSDLPCAQNC
-41 TCSGDSVDCSSLELT
+41 TCSGDSVDCSNLELT
-56 ATPLDLPARTVSL
+56 AAPLDLPVRTVSL
-69 NLGYNKLT
+69 NLGHNKLT
-77 AISVEALANLPN
+77 AINVEAFANLPN
-89 LKELR
+89 LRELR
-94 LDHNELTSIPDLGP
+94 LDHNELTSIPDLGQT
-108 AASKIVWLYLHH
+108 ASKIVSLYLHH

-131 RELVSV
+131 RELLSV

-150 RGHSFPPAGLQI
+150 RGQCFPAGLQI
-162 RDLFLNN
+162 RDLYLGN
-169 NKINVLELG
+169 NKISVLEVS

-274 SLYGLSSLQQL
+274 SLYGLTSLQQL

-319 DEASLAVL
+319 DEGSLAVL

-339 ISHITEGAF
+339 ISHINEGAF

-375 SGLDSLNKL
+375 SGLDSLN
-384 TLFGNK
+384 N
-390 IKSVAKKAFSGLETL
+390 
-405 EHLNLGGNAIRSI
+405 
-418 QPDAFSKMKNLKSIL
+418 L
-433 IQSDSF
+433 IQSNSF

-447 LPEWLLTRG
+447 LPEWLVTHG
-456 LQAGVEAACAHPE
+456 LQAGVNATCAHPE
-469 SLKGTSVLQAPS
+469 SLKGTSIFEAPS
-481 RSFVC
+481 NSFVC

-499 TTMAVLGGDVRLTCT
+499 PTVTVLGSDVRLTCT

-532 LLQHAEMENFAHVR
+532 LLRQAEMENYAHVR
-546 ASVAPGTSGG
+546 AHHQG
-556 VMEYTTILHLKR
+556 VMEYTTILHLR
-568 VTFAHEGRYQC
+568 HVTFAHEGRYQC

-594 LIVNVLPSFVKTP
+594 IIVNVLPSFVKTP
-607 KDSTIRTGHP
+607 RDSTIRTGHT

-626 HPSPQIAWQKDGG
+626 HPAPQIAWQKDGG

-652 MPEDDVF
+652 MPDDDVF

-670 VYSCTARNTAGT
+670 VYSCTAKNTAGT
-682 ISANAT
+682 VSANAT

-738 ERHHFTPGNQ
+738 DRHHFTPGNQ
-748 LLVIGSASLD
+748 LLVIGSASLE

-764 CLMSNTTVTIGIIVI
+764 CLMSNTLGTERAHSQLVVTQRRNPCTPPAGPSTVTIGIIVI
-779 AVTRKKS
+779 AVVTSIVVTSLVWVCIIYQTRKKS

-791 TNTGPPTISSTQ
+791 TNTDETIV
-803 TQQALH
+803 
-809 GEKGQIKCFIRS
+809 
-821 TPPPDRIAW
+821 PPDVP
-830 SWKETVLESGTSGR
+830 SYLSSQGTLSER
-844 YTVETVTTE
+844 QDV
-853 EGVISTLTMSNIVPA
+853 
-868 DFQTIYN
+868 
-875 CTAWNSFGSDTEII
+875 C
-889 RLKEQE
+889 
-895 SLPVAVI
+895 
-902 IGIAV
+902 
-907 GAFVALIVLMGTVG
+907 
-921 AFCCTRSQRKE
+921 
-932 AHLVMP
+932 
-938 SLPVSICA
+938 
-946 HQRELASKIKTE
+946 
-958 NLKGVV
+958 
-964 SAKNDIRVEIV
+964 IRVEPGGGP
-975 HKDHNAAREN
+975 
-985 EEHTSMKQLMV
+985 Q
-996 EREEF
+996 
-1001 QQESVLKQLEVL
+1001 
-1013 QEEEKEYQ
+1013 
-1021 HIKDPTN
+1021 PN
-1028 GYYSVNT
+1028 G
-1035 FKEHHTPTM
+1035 H
-1044 VGNQSTEVR
+1044 VGDT
-1053 NPTNTGTLGK
+1053 TGT
-1063 QRVPTGMSFTNIYST
+1063 
-1078 LGAGPNRLYDYSQR
+1078 
-1092 FVLGMGSSSIE
+1092 
-1103 LCEREFQ
+1103 
-1110 RGSLSDSSSFIDT
+1110 
-1123 QCDSSVSSYSK
+1123 
-1134 PDGYV
+1134 
-1139 QFDKDSKASAS
+1139 
-1150 SSSHYSQSSSQNSDL
+1150 
-1165 TRPLQ
+1165 
-1170 KRMQTHV
+1170 